1 MVLFDLENLKIYH
14 ISLLFFNLQFLGSL
28 EKCPGAQIK
37 KKLDFKQEKA
47 LSSYSLSVVI
57 SVWTASPARKLCVI
71 LEARDEMAGSGNI
84 ADAYDN
90 PLNTCFISHHPS
102 HFTVTGHLSYV
113 CQPFPSSRHK
123 VGFD

>member
-71 LEARDEMAGSGNI
+71 LEAEMGWQAQETLLMRMTTRSI
-84 ADAYDN
+84 PASFH
-90 PLNTCFISHHPS
+90 TI
-102 HFTVTGHLSYV
+102 HLIL
-113 CQPFPSSRHK
+113 Q
-123 VGFD
+123 